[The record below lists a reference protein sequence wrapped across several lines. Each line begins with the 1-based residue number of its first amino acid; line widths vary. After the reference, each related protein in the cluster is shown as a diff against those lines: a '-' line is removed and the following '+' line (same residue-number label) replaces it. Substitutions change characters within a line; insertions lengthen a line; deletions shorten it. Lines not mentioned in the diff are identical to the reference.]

1 MQNTSESLRR
11 NKPGNLSER
20 IQTVLLNPSF
30 VTIHCVCWLQDAYE
44 NLPNPIRKAYGVNG
58 KNLRG
63 IWKKVLWRWHV
74 GVHCQN
80 QVPYKAVTWL
90 NFFLE
95 SPFTTDF
102 HSSASWTK
110 VGYCKV
116 FLLLLYH
123 IFLPQETRYTGK
135 VICCLWITLMQTKIN
150 S

>member
-11 NKPGNLSER
+11 NKPDNLSER
-20 IQTVLLNPSF
+20 TQTVLLNPS
-30 VTIHCVCWLQDAYE
+30 L
-44 NLPNPIRKAYGVNG
+44 LPFTVSVGYKMHMKICQILYGKHMG
-58 KNLRG
+58 WTKNLRG

-95 SPFTTDF
+95 SLFTTDF

-135 VICCLWITLMQTKIN
+135 VNCCLWITLMQTKIN